1 MWPTALRSN
10 VGSPQHKYRIAPTRI
25 CVVCYTI
32 KPQLLIALTIL
43 YAQLDIGITSSCMFN
58 KMRSIRLGENVVMEE
73 TQVSKGEVERF
84 ITSPYS

>member
-1 MWPTALRSN
+1 
-10 VGSPQHKYRIAPTRI
+10 
-25 CVVCYTI
+25 
-32 KPQLLIALTIL
+32 
-43 YAQLDIGITSSCMFN
+43 MFN